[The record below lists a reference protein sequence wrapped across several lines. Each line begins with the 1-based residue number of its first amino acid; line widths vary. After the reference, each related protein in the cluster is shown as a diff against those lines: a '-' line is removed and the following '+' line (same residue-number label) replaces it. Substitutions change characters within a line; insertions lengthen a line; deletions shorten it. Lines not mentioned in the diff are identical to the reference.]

1 MKKTN
6 GNNAKTKKIILISV
20 ITIASLAALIA
31 TAFFIVTRYYYGLLN
46 FDPLDGGYVPITTI
60 DYDPYAPPTD
70 APNETTPAPETS
82 LPSDTTTPD
91 TTAPDSTESTTAP
104 TPSDT
109 DVPHVLPPDMPQP
122 PVLTPDGDDVKHILL
137 IGADY
142 VSDNGLSDIMVI
154 ASINNTEKTIT
165 CTSLMRDTY
174 AYVPIEGGLRTK
186 LNAAH
191 QKGGIKLLID
201 TIELNFGIKLDNYM
215 KLDFEKAVDVFD
227 RLGGLEIKIDKA
239 EAEFIRK
246 WEPSSKLE
254 FDSSKADADGY
265 ATVHLNGAEL
275 RAHARNRSTGGG
287 VDFNRTRRQRD
298 ILTAAFE
305 KAKTMSF
312 SQLLTFL
319 DGVFPLVT
327 TDINYL
333 EFVGYILNAPS
344 YSSYDFQT
352 FRIPSANCWKYWS
365 YYILITDPER
375 TMREWYDLVY
385 N

>member
-1 MKKTN
+1 MKKEVN
-6 GNNAKTKKIILISV
+6 GKTKKIILISALTV
-20 ITIASLAALIA
+20 ASLAVIA
-31 TAFFIVTRYYYGLLN
+31 AVAFFIVTRYYYGLLN
-46 FDPLDGGYVPITTI
+46 FDPLDDGYVPITTI
-60 DYDPYAPPTD
+60 DYDPYAPPSST
-70 APNETTPAPETS
+70 AGETTRAPEMS

-174 AYVPIEGGLRTK
+174 VYIPIDGGIRTK

-191 QKGGIKLLID
+191 QKGGIKLLIE
-201 TIELNFGIKLDNYM
+201 TIELNFGIKFDNYM

-227 RLGGLEIKIDKA
+227 RLGGLEIRINKE
-239 EAEFIRK
+239 EAEFIRH

-254 FDSSKADADGY
+254 FDSSKADGEGY
-265 ATVHLNGAEL
+265 LTVHLSGAEL

-312 SQLLTFL
+312 TQLLTFL

-327 TDINYL
+327 TDIHYS
-333 EFVGYILNAPS
+333 EFVGYILHASS
-344 YSSYDFQT
+344 YSSYKFQT
-352 FRIPSANCWKYWS
+352 FRIPSDGCWKYWS
-365 YYILITDPER
+365 YYILITKPEK
-375 TMREWYDLVY
+375 TMNEWYDLVY

>member
-1 MKKTN
+1 MKKEVN
-6 GNNAKTKKIILISV
+6 GKTKKIILISALTV
-20 ITIASLAALIA
+20 ASLAALVA

-46 FDPLDGGYVPITTI
+46 FDPLDNGYVPITTI
-60 DYDPYAPPTD
+60 DYDPYAPPSST
-70 APNETTPAPETS
+70 AGETTRAPEAS

-91 TTAPDSTESTTAP
+91 TTAPHSTESTTAP

-174 AYVPIEGGLRTK
+174 VYIPIDGGIRTK

-191 QKGGIKLLID
+191 QKGGIKLLIE
-201 TIELNFGIKLDNYM
+201 TIELNFGIKFDNYM

-227 RLGGLEIKIDKA
+227 RLGGLEIRINKE
-239 EAEFIRK
+239 EAEFIRH

-254 FDSSKADADGY
+254 FDSSKADSEGY
-265 ATVHLNGAEL
+265 LTVHLNGAEL

-312 SQLLTFL
+312 TQLLTFL

-327 TDINYL
+327 TDIHYS
-333 EFVGYILNAPS
+333 EFVGYILHASS
-344 YSSYDFQT
+344 YSSYKFQT
-352 FRIPSANCWKYWS
+352 FRIPSDGCWKYWS
-365 YYILITDPER
+365 YYILITKPEK
-375 TMREWYDLVY
+375 TMNEWYDLVY